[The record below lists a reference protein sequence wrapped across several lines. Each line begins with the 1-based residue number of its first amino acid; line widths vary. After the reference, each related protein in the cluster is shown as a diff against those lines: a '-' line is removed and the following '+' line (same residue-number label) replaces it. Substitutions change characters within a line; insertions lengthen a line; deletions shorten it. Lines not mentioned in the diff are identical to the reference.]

1 MGVNNIWLN
10 CTIFTGMKIPKLR
23 FVTPDDMEAVL
34 GLIQELADFEKEPEA
49 VIVTVKDLQRDA
61 FGDQPKFSCIV
72 AEKEGVIVGM
82 ALFYPRY
89 STWKGPTLHLEDLIV
104 TKPERGTG
112 VGKALYTAFIAEGKK
127 QGVERIEWVVLDWNK
142 HAVEFYKK
150 SGANVL
156 IDWQTVQMDQTAMG
170 RYLATENENI

>member
-1 MGVNNIWLN
+1 
-10 CTIFTGMKIPKLR
+10 MKSIKLR
-23 FVTPDDMEAVL
+23 FVTPKDMEAVL
-34 GLIQELADFEKEPEA
+34 GLIQELAAFEKEPEA
-49 VIVTVKDLQRDA
+49 VVVSAKDLERDA
-61 FGDQPKFSCIV
+61 FGEQPKFSCIV
-72 AEKEGVIVGM
+72 AEKKGVIVGM

-104 TKPERGTG
+104 TQSERGTG
-112 VGKALYTAFIAEGKK
+112 IGKALYTAFIAEGKK
-127 QGVERIEWVVLDWNK
+127 QEVERIEWVVLDWNS

-156 IDWQTVQMDQTAMG
+156 TDWQTVQMDKAAIG